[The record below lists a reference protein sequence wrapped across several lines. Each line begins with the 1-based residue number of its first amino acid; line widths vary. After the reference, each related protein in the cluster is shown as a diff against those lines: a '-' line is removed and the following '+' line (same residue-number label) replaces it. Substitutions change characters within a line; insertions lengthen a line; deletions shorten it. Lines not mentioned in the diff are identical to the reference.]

1 MGYVDK
7 ALENA
12 RFNVE
17 AEKLRNEFLD
27 KIVVLVARKTAILER
42 SRLSIVID
50 YKGHQTMEYDLCQ
63 NDKEEME
70 SIDILIEDAR
80 DETIGKLYK

>member
-1 MGYVDK
+1 MSYVEK
-7 ALENA
+7 AAENA
-12 RFNVE
+12 AFNVK

-27 KIVVLVARKTAILER
+27 QTVILIARKTAILER

-50 YKGHQTMEYDLCQ
+50 YKGYQTMEYDLCQ

-70 SIDILIEDAR
+70 SIDILIEDIR